1 MLGLSILYKFEERV
15 MPIGEICNREVVFV
29 SRQLPVN
36 EVARLMREHHVGNV
50 VVVADQGGLRKPIG
64 IVTDRD
70 VVVEVVAAGLDPAVL
85 NVEEIMA
92 PDLAT
97 LPEKTGVFEAIRYMR
112 DKGVR
117 RMPVV
122 DEDGVLIGILALDD
136 LLDLLA
142 EELGALAHLIT
153 REQTREIRQRH

>member
-1 MLGLSILYKFEERV
+1 MA
-15 MPIGEICNREVVFV
+15 IGEICNREVVFV
-29 SRQLPVN
+29 PQQTPVD
-36 EVARLMREHHVGNV
+36 EAARLMRQHHVGNV
-50 VVVADQGGLRKPIG
+50 VVVVDEEGRRKPIG

-97 LPEKTGVFEAIRYMR
+97 VPEKTGVFEAVRYMR

-122 DEDGVLIGILALDD
+122 GEDGALIGILALDD
-136 LLDLLA
+136 LLELLA
-142 EELGALAHLIT
+142 EELGAIARLIT
-153 REQTREIRQRH
+153 HEQDKEIRTRY